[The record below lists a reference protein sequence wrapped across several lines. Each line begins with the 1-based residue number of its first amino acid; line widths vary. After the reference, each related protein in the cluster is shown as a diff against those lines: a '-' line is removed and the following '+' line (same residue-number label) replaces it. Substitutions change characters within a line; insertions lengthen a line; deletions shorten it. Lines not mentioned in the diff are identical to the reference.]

1 MRSLLLLITLVMCG
15 CANDL
20 RKDHPFD
27 GETDSGPLVTAERDG
42 NKVTIHIDATNKGSQ
57 VFVDL
62 DEGREMKTDE
72 AFSTN
77 GWDISVQRF
86 VVSINSGASNPT
98 GNVEV
103 LVLKGQDWS
112 ALTQAPASGYA
123 KDTNEHIFNT
133 EYDGWYLYDLGKHRL
148 TARDLIYVVHTS
160 EGAYVKL
167 RILEYY
173 DAAGTP
179 AVLTMEY
186 ETLTPP

>member
-1 MRSLLLLITLVMCG
+1 MRALALLAVVLCG

-20 RKDHPFD
+20 RVDHPFD
-27 GETDSGPLVTAERDG
+27 GAVNSGPLVTAERNGDT
-42 NKVTIHIDATNKGSQ
+42 VTLHVDATNKGSQ
-57 VFVDL
+57 VFIDL

-77 GWDISVQRF
+77 AWDIAVQRY

-98 GNVEV
+98 GTVEA
-103 LVLKGQDWS
+103 LVLKGQDWNS
-112 ALTQAPASGYA
+112 LTQAPASGYS
-123 KDTNEHIFNT
+123 KDTNDHLFNT
-133 EYDGWYLYDLGKHRL
+133 VYDGWYLYDLGKHRL

-160 EGAYVKL
+160 DGAYVKL

-186 ETLTPP
+186 EPLAAP